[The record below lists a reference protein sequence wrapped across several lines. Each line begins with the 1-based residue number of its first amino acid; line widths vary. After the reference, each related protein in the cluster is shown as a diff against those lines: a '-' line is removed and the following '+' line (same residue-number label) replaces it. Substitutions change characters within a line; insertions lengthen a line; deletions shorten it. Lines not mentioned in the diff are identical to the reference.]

1 MPEGFP
7 ADRLSS
13 LNKRSRAKPFF
24 HIPFAPH
31 EPNALPEPRA
41 MSRGFFR
48 STLVVG
54 LTTLLSR
61 ITGLGRDVV
70 YASMVPAAALEVFV
84 LANQI
89 PNLLRRLFAEGAFSQ
104 AFVPVVAEYKTTRST
119 EEVRGLVD
127 SVAGTLGVVL
137 IAISAIGV
145 LAAPVIVLITAPGF
159 ATKEEGQFP
168 LAVEMLRWTFP
179 YVLFVSL
186 TALAGGVLNS
196 YKQFALP
203 AFTSVALNLV
213 MIVFA
218 VWVSP
223 YFDQPVVA
231 LAVGVFVGGIV
242 QLAILLPPL
251 LKLKV
256 IRLPKW
262 NFQHEAVRRIARL
275 MGPAIIGSSMGQ
287 LSIIISTGIAS
298 LLSDGSM
305 TWLYLADRL
314 VEFPLGVFSIA
325 LATVILPSLS
335 AQHAEKSADDFSATL
350 SWAVRLVCLIV
361 IPASVA
367 LFAIAGPL
375 TVTMYHRREFTDF
388 DVEMTQIALMAFSF
402 ALLGWSLIKVLA
414 PGYYARQDTKGPV
427 KVAMRAL
434 ALTML
439 LNLIVV
445 AALAATDNL
454 KSEGAHA
461 LLALTNGVGAIF
473 NAASLYMGLRRKNI
487 LHRHPGGV
495 ALLAKIVTAS
505 AAMAGFLIWFSG
517 SLDQWLQTPALDRA
531 VWLAGLVVGGGAIYF
546 AVLFGLGVRL
556 HQFKVQAAL
565 AAR

>member
-1 MPEGFP
+1 
-7 ADRLSS
+7 
-13 LNKRSRAKPFF
+13 
-24 HIPFAPH
+24 
-31 EPNALPEPRA
+31 

-54 LTTLLSR
+54 VTTLLSR
-61 ITGLGRDVV
+61 ITGLARDVV

-119 EEVRGLVD
+119 DEVRGLVD
-127 SVAGTLGVVL
+127 SVAGTLGLLLLALSV
-137 IAISAIGV
+137 IGV
-145 LAAPVIVLITAPGF
+145 IAAPVIVLITAPGF
-159 ATKEEGQFP
+159 ATKDEGQFP

-196 YKQFALP
+196 YRQFALP

-223 YFDQPVVA
+223 YFEQPVVA

-242 QLAILLPPL
+242 QLAILVPSL

-256 IRLPKW
+256 VRFPKW
-262 NFQHEAVRRIARL
+262 NLQHEAVKRIARL

-298 LLSDGSM
+298 LLNDGSM

-335 AQHAEKSADDFSATL
+335 AQHSQQSADDFSATL

-367 LFAIAGPL
+367 LFALAGPL
-375 TVTMYHRREFTDF
+375 TVTMYHRREFTSF
-388 DVEMTQIALMAFSF
+388 DVEMTQVALMAFSF

-427 KVAMRAL
+427 KIAMRAL
-434 ALTML
+434 GLTMI

-445 AALAATDNL
+445 VALAVTGNL
-454 KSEGAHA
+454 KAEGAHA
-461 LLALTNGVGAIF
+461 LLALTNGVGAVF
-473 NAASLYMGLRRKNI
+473 NAGALYVGLRRNNI
-487 LHRHPGGV
+487 LHRHSGGA
-495 ALLAKIVTAS
+495 ALLAKIAVAS
-505 AAMAGFLIWFSG
+505 AAMAAFLVWFAG
-517 SLDQWLQTPALDRA
+517 TLDAWLQASTSERAL
-531 VWLAGLVVGGGAIYF
+531 WLGGLVVGGGAIYF
-546 AVLFGLGVRL
+546 AVLLLLGVRL
-556 HQFKVQAAL
+556 QQFKVQAAL